1 MPCLLLVVLAAQIG
15 LSFHHHDDLAAHD
28 DCPVCVQSQQGFA
41 APDVAPPS
49 VVQFSESSSALRIL
63 PILEACGPVVLAV
76 RSRGPPA
83 LS

>member
-1 MPCLLLVVLAAQIG
+1 MPCLLLAVAAAQVA

-28 DCPVCVQSQQGFA
+28 DCPVCVQSQQGLA

-49 VVQFSESSSALRIL
+49 VVGLSVSSSALRIL
-63 PILEACGPVVLAV
+63 PILAACGPVVLAV